1 MEYFKNN
8 EETYIYPGQEPSVE
22 WEKIMF
28 ERYDIMTK
36 QLNEHSDEILLSISN
51 NPTEKLLEFF
61 ESKKPISRFMTG
73 KDISTIISFLDR
85 KSKTV
90 TKSEMEDEY
99 DDEDKINLEK
109 AETIAEK
116 LMPSLIIN
124 NIIPEKIDH
133 LFITFLKETDTVLMM
148 SFFYLVV
155 LTLERYKEKC
165 NRTRLDYYIKVC
177 HKHNRMK
184 CAKILRIFYTLLDK
198 ETQINPITMPILLM
212 GGDIGSLCE

>member
-36 QLNEHSDEILLSISN
+36 QLNEHSDKILLSISN

-61 ESKKPISRFMTG
+61 ESKKPISRSITG
-73 KDISTIISFLDR
+73 KDISTIISFLDK

-90 TKSEMEDEY
+90 TKSEMKDEY
-99 DDEDKINLEK
+99 EDEDKINLEK

-133 LFITFLKETDTVLMM
+133 LFVTFLKETDTVLMM

-155 LTLERYKEKC
+155 LTLERYKKKC
-165 NRTRLDYYIKVC
+165 NRTRLDFYIKVC